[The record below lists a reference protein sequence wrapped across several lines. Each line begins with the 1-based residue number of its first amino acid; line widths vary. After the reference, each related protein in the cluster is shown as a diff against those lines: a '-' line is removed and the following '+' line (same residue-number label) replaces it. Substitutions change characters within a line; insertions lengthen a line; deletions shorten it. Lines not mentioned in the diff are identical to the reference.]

1 MSAISPFATIAG
13 ARAVNDPTATNVAQI
28 VITGTMRHTP
38 SGVISMPAFGSA
50 YSDAEIAAVANYVTG
65 RFGSAPSNLTE
76 KDVAAL
82 RNETSR

>member
-1 MSAISPFATIAG
+1 VSAISPFATIAG

-50 YSDAEIAAVANYVTG
+50 YSNAEIAAVANYVTA
-65 RFGSAPSNLTE
+65 RFGSAPSHLTE
-76 KDVAAL
+76 KDVAEL

>member
-28 VITGTMRHTP
+28 VISGTTRHTP
-38 SGVISMPAFGSA
+38 SGIISMPAFGDA
-50 YSDAEIAAVANYVTG
+50 YSNAEIASVANYVTG
-65 RFGSAPSNLTE
+65 RFGSAPSRLTE
-76 KDVAAL
+76 KDVAGL